1 MTETMPATTGDAGPP
16 DARAD
21 AHARAHQ
28 HARAQAPASLRARV
42 AAGVESER
50 VQKWII
56 ALVIVNAVTLGLETV
71 PEVMARWGSALRLL
85 DAALLGAFVV
95 ELGLKLWGQGARF
108 FRNGWNVFDFVVVAI
123 ALVPASGPLAVFR
136 ALRVLRVLRLV
147 SAIPKMRFVIE
158 SLLRS
163 LPGLGSIAML
173 LVVLFY
179 VFAVVATKLFGA
191 TYPQWFGTLWG
202 SAFSLFQ
209 VMTLEGWAEIA
220 REVMQSYPL
229 AWVYFIGF
237 ILVATFTVLNFFIA
251 LIVKAMEEPVAQAAA
266 ADPATLARE
275 LAGLRAEIAALR
287 ASLPR
292 P

>member
-123 ALVPASGPLAVFR
+123 ALVPADRVPEAEDAVLAAFQ
-136 ALRVLRVLRLV
+136 AAGFGEPGL
-147 SAIPKMRFVIE
+147 FVVNAVE
-158 SLLRS
+158 GASLL
-163 LPGLGSIAML
+163 
-173 LVVLFY
+173 
-179 VFAVVATKLFGA
+179 
-191 TYPQWFGTLWG
+191 
-202 SAFSLFQ
+202 
-209 VMTLEGWAEIA
+209 
-220 REVMQSYPL
+220 
-229 AWVYFIGF
+229 
-237 ILVATFTVLNFFIA
+237 
-251 LIVKAMEEPVAQAAA
+251 
-266 ADPATLARE
+266 
-275 LAGLRAEIAALR
+275 
-287 ASLPR
+287 
-292 P
+292 

>member
-1 MTETMPATTGDAGPP
+1 MTAGERAAGGSQSPAAAATP
-16 DARAD
+16 
-21 AHARAHQ
+21 
-28 HARAQAPASLRARV
+28 LRQRV
-42 AAGVESER
+42 AAWVESER
-50 VQKWII
+50 VQRWII
-56 ALVIVNAVTLGLETV
+56 ALVIANAVTLGLETV
-71 PEVMARWGSALRLL
+71 PELMARWGAALRAL
-85 DAALLGAFVV
+85 DSALLGAFVV
-95 ELGLKLWGQGARF
+95 ELALKLWGQGGRF
-108 FRNGWNVFDFVVVAI
+108 FRNGWNVFDLLVVGI

-173 LVVLFY
+173 LGVLFY

-191 TYPQWFGTLWG
+191 AFPQWFGTLWG

-220 REVMQSYPL
+220 REVMTVHPA
-229 AWVYFIGF
+229 AWLYFIGF
-237 ILVATFTVLNFFIA
+237 ILIATFTVLNFFIA
-251 LIVKAMEEPVAQAAA
+251 LIVKAMEEPVAQDAA